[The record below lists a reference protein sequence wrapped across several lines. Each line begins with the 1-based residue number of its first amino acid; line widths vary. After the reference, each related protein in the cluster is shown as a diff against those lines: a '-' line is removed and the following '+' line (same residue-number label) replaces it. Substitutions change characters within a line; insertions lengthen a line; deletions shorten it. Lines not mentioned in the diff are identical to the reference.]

1 MKTLYSIALSVFI
14 LTGCTAARSMSAI
27 NAAATTVET
36 AQEVQAQTHAVYQY
50 TRATEH
56 LRLARLE
63 SNIAEYAAADAHAKE
78 AQTWAE
84 KAISVA
90 KKHATMASQQTLNEP
105 IQ

>member
-1 MKTLYSIALSVFI
+1 MKTLYTIAISIFL

-27 NAAATTVET
+27 NAAASTLEN
-36 AQEVQAQTHAVYQY
+36 AQSVQAQTHAVYEY

-78 AQTWAE
+78 AKTWAE
-84 KAISVA
+84 KAISTA
-90 KKHATMASQQTLNEP
+90 KRHATKVSQQTLSEP
-105 IQ
+105 L